1 VSDLQSPSAPKRQPR
16 ERTREAILAAAI
28 SLYRHEGY
36 GAVTMRA
43 IAQQLGFSAPAIYN
57 YFLSKEE
64 IFVTLQERGLQML
77 AEAVLTPV
85 TDDPVEDL
93 RQIFVQYYRFT
104 KQHPDYFTLMYVD
117 PSTPR
122 VNPDVEALAR
132 MSVETTHRVQRC
144 IDKGIFAP
152 EAIGVASGLMWSMV
166 HGAAVLRQ
174 IQEVA
179 PAQNFELLAIAGVD
193 LTIAAVRA
201 GLLPDPLSAERRG

>member
-1 VSDLQSPSAPKRQPR
+1 MPDLESLPAPRRQPR

-64 IFVTLQERGLQML
+64 IFVALQDRGLQML
-77 AEAVLTPV
+77 ADAVLTPA
-85 TDDPVEDL
+85 TDDPLEDL
-93 RQIFVQYYRFT
+93 KSIFVHYYQFT
-104 KQHPDYFTLMYVD
+104 RTHPEYFTLMYVD

-122 VNPDVEALAR
+122 VNPRNEALAR
-132 MSVETTHRVQRC
+132 MSAETGDRVRRC
-144 IDKGIFAP
+144 IDKGVFPP
-152 EAIGVASGLMWSMV
+152 EATTVASGLMWSAV

-174 IQEVA
+174 LQEVA
-179 PAQNFELLAIAGVD
+179 PAQNFEMLAMAGVD
-193 LTIAAVRA
+193 LIVAAIRA
-201 GLLPDPLSAERRG
+201 GLLPNTPATLKKT